1 MKILHFLVISS
12 AIFFAG
18 CAASSS
24 GSTIRDIGQNK
35 LIFPE
40 IPENIKKNYYKVK
53 EIRCQTEGVIKAS
66 SYDDQQ
72 YTFKGNETPYCLAEL
87 KEEAMIVDVA
97 FTLKINAI
105 SDAAL
110 KVGELITAPLTILR
124 KMTDKDQRDPS
135 RPHVRVIG
143 FYGKGSNDT
152 EFIGKEYSFAP
163 GYETVGFTEP
173 FADKMV
179 HSVLSKLTSVWRP
192 KSDRGSAKNINWSPD
207 ELKVTY
213 IPRSNFA
220 KMSIDFMTKNND
232 AESNEKFLRMMLKA
246 DPSMLDKI
254 KQAQNVKLPADS
266 IIYSE

>member
-1 MKILHFLVISS
+1 
-12 AIFFAG
+12 
-18 CAASSS
+18 
-24 GSTIRDIGQNK
+24 
-35 LIFPE
+35 
-40 IPENIKKNYYKVK
+40 
-53 EIRCQTEGVIKAS
+53 
-66 SYDDQQ
+66 
-72 YTFKGNETPYCLAEL
+72 
-87 KEEAMIVDVA
+87 
-97 FTLKINAI
+97 
-105 SDAAL
+105 
-110 KVGELITAPLTILR
+110 
-124 KMTDKDQRDPS
+124 
-135 RPHVRVIG
+135 
-143 FYGKGSNDT
+143 
-152 EFIGKEYSFAP
+152 
-163 GYETVGFTEP
+163 
-173 FADKMV
+173 MV